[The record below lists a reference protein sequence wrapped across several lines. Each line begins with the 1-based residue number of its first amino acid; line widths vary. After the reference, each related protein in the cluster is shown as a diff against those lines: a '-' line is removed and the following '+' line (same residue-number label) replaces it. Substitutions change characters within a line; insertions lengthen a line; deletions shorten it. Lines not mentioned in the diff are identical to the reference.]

1 MKKGFGII
9 AAVPE
14 DGPVETPDMGAEV
27 EIDEAEEMAEPQKL
41 AFTPPQGVKVP
52 EVEPGKPFSMPALF
66 KMDDGGQMVLCG
78 VDGKA
83 LPGHE
88 DSVDYEMEEITKMPV
103 EERGPKL
110 RERLE
115 KQPY

>member
-1 MKKGFGII
+1 MKKGFGIL
-9 AAVPE
+9 AVAPE
-14 DGPVETPDMGAEV
+14 APPETPVMEADVPPEP
-27 EIDEAEEMAEPQKL
+27 AEELGPPKL
-41 AFTPPQGVKVP
+41 AFKPPQGVKVP
-52 EVEPGKPFSMPALF
+52 EVEPGKPFAMPALF
-66 KMDDGGQMVLCG
+66 KISEDGLMELCG
-78 VDGKA
+78 VDGKP

-88 DSVDYEMEEITKMPV
+88 DSADYEMEEIGKMPV

>member
-1 MKKGFGII
+1 MKKGFGIL
-9 AAVPE
+9 AVAPE
-14 DGPVETPDMGAEV
+14 APPETPKMEADVPPEP
-27 EIDEAEEMAEPQKL
+27 AEETNESPQEL
-41 AFTPPQGVKVP
+41 AFMPPQGVKVP
-52 EVEPGKPFSMPALF
+52 EVEPGQPFTMPALF
-66 KMDDGGQMVLCG
+66 KMNEEGEMVLCG
-78 VDGKA
+78 VDGKP

-88 DSVDYEMEEITKMPV
+88 DAADYEMEEIGKMPM